1 MGQRFVVHGAVQGV
15 GFRWFVARHAERLGL
30 AGWVRN
36 RSDGTVEVVATGDAR
51 GLSELAR
58 ALGRGPQG
66 ARVER
71 VEEVEMPG
79 EVEDYKAFEIK

>member
-1 MGQRFVVHGAVQGV
+1 VVHRFVVHGLVQGV

-36 RSDGTVEVVATGDAR
+36 RADGTVEVLISGDQGLAEFEQALAR
-51 GLSELAR
+51 G
-58 ALGRGPQG
+58 PMG

-71 VEEVEMPG
+71 VEKLEVASEHVPSNG
-79 EVEDYKAFEIK
+79 FEVK